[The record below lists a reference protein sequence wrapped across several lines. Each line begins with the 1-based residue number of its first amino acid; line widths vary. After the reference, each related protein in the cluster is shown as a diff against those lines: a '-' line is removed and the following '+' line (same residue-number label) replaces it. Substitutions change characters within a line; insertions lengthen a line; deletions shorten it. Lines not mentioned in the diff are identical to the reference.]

1 MRELQM
7 LAGAFEHCWSIQASL
22 TFPRLFPRRTGSGT
36 RSNPSGLAAN
46 RRRYYQLD
54 WQRIT
59 ETQLMGMTPDRITTE
74 EVDGLL
80 LSRFSELRQSGS
92 TKRYVFVARSIWK
105 QISQTTSFI

>member
-1 MRELQM
+1 M
-7 LAGAFEHCWSIQASL
+7 LEHSGIANVPAFV
-22 TFPRLFPRRTGSGT
+22 
-36 RSNPSGLAAN
+36 
-46 RRRYYQLD
+46 

-92 TKRYVFVARSIWK
+92 TKRCVFVAARFGRK
-105 QISQTTSFI
+105 SFSLSNN